1 MTRHFLLPYTN
12 EVPFIM
18 RMSLFW
24 TKIAAAASITQ
35 CYIQVTYIPYFFITY
50 SLPSFEDYFCV
61 ANRLGKIQIKLE
73 SM

>member
-24 TKIAAAASITQ
+24 TKIAAAANITQ
-35 CYIQVTYIPYFFITY
+35 YYIHFTFIPYFFITH
-50 SLPSFEDYFCV
+50 SLG
-61 ANRLGKIQIKLE
+61 LGQAKARPEIWPAGHGF
-73 SM
+73 